1 MVWVVLV
8 QVWNHLWC
16 LEVWIAHKL
25 VIWRLWIVLEVADEV
40 TTWSLW
46 IVACILA
53 LGLFKV
59 VWRMRAEDR
68 EALGLIGEGIWKF
81 LSHLEWF
88 PWTWIVLEGL
98 SMTQVVLE
106 LSRSRVLGP
115 NVVTFKSTYT

>member
-1 MVWVVLV
+1 MVWVILV
-8 QVWNHLWC
+8 QVWKDLWC
-16 LEVWIAHKL
+16 LEVWVAQKL
-25 VIWRLWIVLEVADEV
+25 VVWRLWIVLEVAGKV
-40 TTWSLW
+40 TIWSLW

-68 EALGLIGEGIWKF
+68 EALELIGEGIWKF

-88 PWTWIVLEGL
+88 PWTRIVLKGL

-115 NVVTFKSTYT
+115 NVVTF

>member
-1 MVWVVLV
+1 MV

-16 LEVWIAHKL
+16 LEVWVAQNL
-25 VIWRLWIVLEVADEV
+25 VVWRLWIFLEVAGKV

-46 IVACILA
+46 IVACVLA

-88 PWTWIVLEGL
+88 PWTLIVLEGL

-115 NVVTFKSTYT
+115 NVVTF